1 MRLRKNMKRTA
12 AAALALSMAVST
24 AAVPA
29 SAGYTID
36 MSDASKITGD
46 VEIKQEADGSG
57 TKITISVGGVNK
69 TDQFQNNDKDDKI
82 TITGDNTV
90 TKSATTT
97 TAAADAAKDD
107 TKAPETTV
115 TENKD
120 GTVINYTGEL
130 DAQPDQEVSR
140 PDSQNDQNDPEADQK
155 NQGDQADQN
164 DPEAD
169 QKNQG
174 DQADQNDPEADQKNQ
189 NDQKADQNDPEADQ
203 KNQNDQKVDQND
215 PEADQ
220 SGQNNQNEDSEDA
233 DAGIMTYEAPAPT
246 TLTSAVATAFR
257 NVIKIINNV
266 AGAENAL
273 NITLDNAKIESDSD
287 AAMKISGKGDVNIEL
302 NGSNV
307 LTSGKHH
314 AGLEKND
321 KDSKGRLTIR
331 DDLKNDGTAKTDEEK
346 KAEEDAVAAEK
357 TGDAVKDVGSLT
369 ATGGSRGGAGIGGG
383 AEDYYDSKDTS
394 SIVIDGGKITATGG
408 EDAAG
413 IGGGGH
419 CRASGGKVNK
429 DDPDDRSQT
438 ITING
443 GNIEATGIGG
453 GAFYNNWGGDG
464 AVTINGGHIKSKA
477 QYGAG
482 IGGGWG
488 GCFGGKGDVLITGG
502 VIEAEGLGGAGIGGG
517 GSDYRSNVGFHHGY
531 QGGVAKVK
539 IRGENTVIKKAEGTL
554 GAGIGGGGAS
564 NDENYDYHYNGGS
577 AEIEIT
583 DGATVQEAV
592 GGNGGAGI
600 GSGAG
605 DGYQYHEVD
614 PYKTYAHVTIK
625 NATVEVA
632 KSKSPSKGKVYGAGI
647 GGGGTRG
654 KYWNGE
660 NVIRIINSVIG
671 RFQLDENGNYLLEEG
686 TGALGTN
693 KSEGIGR
700 GSNESGEL
708 STNYGKNDV
717 IIDNSWVPDGNKM
730 KQEFHHD
737 WHDTET
743 LPTCTEDGEKGSV
756 CSLCG
761 MKKTEKIPALGH
773 AWGAWTVTTPATCT
787 TAGEKKHTCT
797 VCSHVE
803 TQEIPATGHQQT
815 HIEGKKEPTCTE
827 PGYTGDEVCDA
838 CGTVVKKGTVIPA
851 TGHHWVDKGDG
862 THTCPDCGATE
873 ALPVNTNSALEL
885 RVVDAEGMDQPFT
898 VSQNG
903 TLRTYT
909 GAYDTATL
917 TGDLDTLRYLQD
929 HGAQTIQ
936 FVTNGQTS
944 SFVINDLLAQGSGS
958 EVFYLTHRGA
968 EEPTLLLVEADHS
981 ELVKD

>member
-1 MRLRKNMKRTA
+1 MKRTA

-29 SAGYTID
+29 SAGYSID
-36 MSDASKITGD
+36 MSDATKITGD

-57 TKITISVGGVNK
+57 TKITISVNGQDK
-69 TDQFQNNDKDDKI
+69 TTDFSDGKEDDKI
-82 TITGDNTV
+82 TITGDNT
-90 TKSATTT
+90 KSAATT

-120 GTVINYTGEL
+120 GTVIDYTGKL

-155 NQGDQADQN
+155 NQGDQS
-164 DPEAD
+164 
-169 QKNQG
+169 
-174 DQADQNDPEADQKNQ
+174 DPEADQKNQ
-189 NDQKADQNDPEADQ
+189 ND
-203 KNQNDQKVDQND
+203 

-220 SGQNNQNEDSEDA
+220 SNQNNQNKDSEDA

-246 TLTSAVATAFR
+246 TLTSAVAA
-257 NVIKIINNV
+257 VISKVVKIINNV

-287 AAMKISGKGDVNIEL
+287 AAMKISGEGDVNIEL
-302 NGSNV
+302 NRSNV
-307 LTSGKHH
+307 LTSGGHH

-321 KDSKGRLTIR
+321 KDSSGRLTIR

-346 KAEEDAVAAEK
+346 KAEEDAVAAGET
-357 TGDAVKDVGSLT
+357 TGDAVEDVGSLT
-369 ATGGSRGGAGIGGG
+369 ATATGGSSGGAGIGGG
-383 AEDYYDSKDTS
+383 AEGYYDTKDTS
-394 SIVIDGGKITATGG
+394 SIVINGGKITATGG
-408 EDAAG
+408 EGAAG
-413 IGGGGH
+413 IGGGYWGD
-419 CRASGGKVNK
+419 GGKVNQK
-429 DDPDDRSQT
+429 DPDDRSQT

-443 GNIEATGIGG
+443 GNIKATGIGG
-453 GAFYNNWGGDG
+453 GAFYNNWGCTG
-464 AVTINGGHIKSKA
+464 AVTITGGHIQSKA

-488 GCFGGKGDVLITGG
+488 GQLGGKGDVLITGG
-502 VIEAEGLGGAGIGGG
+502 EIEAEGLRGAGIGGG
-517 GSDYRSNVGFHHGY
+517 GSVSNDSGN

-539 IRGENTVIKKAEGTL
+539 IRGENTIIKKAEGTF

-564 NDENYDYHYNGGS
+564 NPEQHKYHYNGGS

-583 DGATVQEAV
+583 DGATVEEAV

-605 DGYQYHEVD
+605 DGFDHLYV
-614 PYKTYAHVTIK
+614 YKTNAHVTIK

-632 KSKSPSKGKVYGAGI
+632 KSDSPSKSNTYGAGAGI

-654 KYWNGE
+654 TYWNGE

-671 RFQLDENGNYLLEEG
+671 RFQLGENGNRKKDANGNYLLEKG

-693 KSEGIGR
+693 GSEGIGR
-700 GSNESGEL
+700 GANESGEL
-708 STNYGKNDV
+708 SKNYGNNDV
-717 IIDNSWVPDGNKM
+717 IIDNSWVPDGDKM
-730 KQEFHHD
+730 KQEFNHD

-743 LPTCTEDGEKGSV
+743 LPTCTEDGEKGRV
-756 CSLCG
+756 CSRCG
-761 MKKTEKIPALGH
+761 MKETEKIPALGH
-773 AWGAWTVTTPATCT
+773 DWGTWTVTTPATCT
-787 TAGEKKHTCT
+787 KEGVETRICNRDP
-797 VCSHVE
+797 SHVE
-803 TQEIPATGHQQT
+803 TRTIPTTGHN
-815 HIEGKKEPTCTE
+815 
-827 PGYTGDEVCDA
+827 
-838 CGTVVKKGTVIPA
+838 
-851 TGHHWVDKGDG
+851 WVDNGNG
-862 THTCPDCGATE
+862 THTCTNCGATE
-873 ALPVNTNSALEL
+873 AFGALEL
-885 RVVDAEGMDQPFT
+885 RVVDAEGMNKPFT

-917 TGDLDTLRYLQD
+917 TGDLNTLRYLQD

-944 SFVINDLLAQGSGS
+944 SFDINDLLAQGSGS

>member
-1 MRLRKNMKRTA
+1 
-12 AAALALSMAVST
+12 
-24 AAVPA
+24 
-29 SAGYTID
+29 
-36 MSDASKITGD
+36 MSDAEITGD

-57 TKITISVGGVNK
+57 TKITISVDGHDK
-69 TDQFQNNDKDDKI
+69 TTDFSDGKEDDKI
-82 TITGDNTV
+82 TITGDNT
-90 TKSATTT
+90 KSAATT

-120 GTVINYTGEL
+120 GTVISYTGEL

-155 NQGDQADQN
+155 NQGDQADQS

-174 DQADQNDPEADQKNQ
+174 DQS
-189 NDQKADQNDPEADQ
+189 
-203 KNQNDQKVDQND
+203 D

-220 SGQNNQNEDSEDA
+220 SGQKNQNKDSEDA

-246 TLTSAVATAFR
+246 TLTSAVATAVR
-257 NVIKIINNV
+257 NVIKIINKV
-266 AGAENAL
+266 AGEKNAL
-273 NITLDNAKIESDSD
+273 NITLDNATIKSDSK
-287 AAMKISGKGDVNIEL
+287 AAMKISGEGDVNIEL
-302 NGSNV
+302 NHSNV
-307 LTSGKHH
+307 LTSGEGH

-321 KDSKGRLTIR
+321 EDSSGRLTIR
-331 DDLKNDGTAKTDEEK
+331 DDLRNDGTAKTGEEK

-369 ATGGSRGGAGIGGG
+369 ATGGGYARDSGAGIGGG
-383 AEDYYDSKDTS
+383 STSTS

-408 EDAAG
+408 KGAAG
-413 IGGGGH
+413 IGGGYWGD
-419 CRASGGKVNK
+419 GGKVNQK
-429 DDPDDRSQT
+429 DPDDRSQT

-443 GNIEATGIGG
+443 GNIVATGIGG
-453 GAFYNNWGGDG
+453 GSAIYGRIG
-464 AVTINGGHIKSKA
+464 AVTITGGHIKSEGK
-477 QYGAG
+477 YGAG

-488 GCFGGKGDVLITGG
+488 DIYGGRGDVLITGG

-517 GSDYRSNVGFHHGY
+517 GSESYGDPNESRM
-531 QGGVAKVK
+531 GGDAKVE
-539 IRGENTVIKKAEGTL
+539 IRGKNTIINKAEGKL
-554 GAGIGGGGAS
+554 GAGIGGGS
-564 NDENYDYHYNGGS
+564 PYNPVDPVLYKGGS

-583 DGATVQEAV
+583 DGATVKEAV
-592 GGNGGAGI
+592 GGNGAAGI

-605 DGYQYHEVD
+605 DGYHSYA
-614 PYKTYAHVTIK
+614 PNKTYAHVTIK
-625 NATVEVA
+625 NATVESA
-632 KSKSPSKGKVYGAGI
+632 KSGSPSRYKTYGAGI

-654 KYWNGE
+654 DDWNGE

-671 RFQLDENGNYLLEEG
+671 RFQLDENGNRKKDANGNYLLVSG

-693 KSEGIGR
+693 GSEGIGR
-700 GSNESGEL
+700 GSNEYEKPSDER
-708 STNYGKNDV
+708 YGKNDV
-717 IIDNSWVPDGNKM
+717 IIDNSWVPDGNTM
-730 KQEFHHD
+730 KQEFNHD
-737 WHDTET
+737 WHYTET
-743 LPTCTEDGEKGSV
+743 SPTCTKDGEKVGE
-756 CSLCG
+756 CSRCG
-761 MKKTEKIPALGH
+761 MKETEKISALGH
-773 AWGAWTVTTPATCT
+773 EWGDWTVTTPATCT
-787 TAGEKKHTCT
+787 NEGVETRICNRDP
-797 VCSHVE
+797 SHVE
-803 TQEIPATGHQQT
+803 TRTIPTTGHN
-815 HIEGKKEPTCTE
+815 
-827 PGYTGDEVCDA
+827 
-838 CGTVVKKGTVIPA
+838 
-851 TGHHWVDKGDG
+851 WVDNGNG
-862 THTCPDCGATE
+862 THTCTNCGATE
-873 ALPVNTNSALEL
+873 AFGALEL
-885 RVVDAEGMDQPFT
+885 RVVDAEGMNKPFT

-917 TGDLDTLRYLQD
+917 TGDLDTLRYLQE

-944 SFVINDLLAQGSGS
+944 SFAINDLLAQGSGS

>member
-36 MSDASKITGD
+36 MSDAKITGD

-57 TKITISVGGVNK
+57 TKITISVGGEDK
-69 TDQFQNNDKDDKI
+69 TKDFSDGKEDDKI

-90 TKSATTT
+90 TKSAATT

-120 GTVINYTGEL
+120 GTVISYTGEL

-155 NQGDQADQN
+155 NQGDQ
-164 DPEAD
+164 
-169 QKNQG
+169 G
-174 DQADQNDPEADQKNQ
+174 DPEADQKNQ
-189 NDQKADQNDPEADQ
+189 NDQK
-203 KNQNDQKVDQND
+203 NQSD

-220 SGQNNQNEDSEDA
+220 SGQKNQNKDSEDA

-246 TLTSAVATAFR
+246 TLTSAVAAAVR

-266 AGAENAL
+266 AGEKNAL
-273 NITLDNAKIESDSD
+273 NITLDNATIKSDSD
-287 AAMKISGKGDVNIEL
+287 DWDDAVMKIAGEGDVNIEL

-307 LTSGKHH
+307 LTSGLWS
-314 AGLEKND
+314 AGLGKND
-321 KDSKGRLTIR
+321 KDSTGRLTIR
-331 DDLKNDGTAKTDEEK
+331 DDLRNDGTAKTDEEK
-346 KAEEDAVAAEK
+346 KAEEDAVAAGKKGSE
-357 TGDAVKDVGSLT
+357 VENVGSLT
-369 ATGGSRGGAGIGGG
+369 ATGGKYGAGIGASFTGG
-383 AEDYYDSKDTS
+383 NQSTS
-394 SIVIDGGKITATGG
+394 NIVIEGGTIKATGG
-408 EDAAG
+408 EEAAG
-413 IGGGGH
+413 IGGSGYGAGG
-419 CRASGGKVNK
+419 RVNK

-443 GNIEATGIGG
+443 GNIVANGIGG
-453 GAFYNNWGGDG
+453 GGRGSNGRGGFG
-464 AVTINGGHIKSKA
+464 AVTINGGHIQSVNDK
-477 QYGAG
+477 GAG

-488 GCFGGKGDVLITGG
+488 IQYAGGADVLITGG
-502 VIEAEGLGGAGIGGG
+502 EIEAEGLGGAGIGGG
-517 GSDYRSNVGFHHGY
+517 GSHSD
-531 QGGVAKVK
+531 GGINEGVEGGDAKVK
-539 IRGENTVIKKAEGTL
+539 IRGKNTIIKKAVGSI
-554 GAGIGGGGAS
+554 GAGIGGGSAS
-564 NDENYDYHYNGGS
+564 NSRHPYLYDGGS

-583 DGATVQEAV
+583 DGATVKEAV
-592 GGNGGAGI
+592 GGSGGAGI

-605 DGYQYHEVD
+605 DGYQYYGYETH
-614 PYKTYAHVTIK
+614 AHVTIK

-632 KSKSPSKGKVYGAGI
+632 KSDSPSKSNTYGAGI

-654 KYWNGE
+654 YYWFGE
-660 NVIRIINSVIG
+660 NVITIINSVIG
-671 RFQLDENGNYLLEEG
+671 RFQLDANGNRQKDENGNYLLEDG

-693 KSEGIGR
+693 GSEGIGR
-700 GSNESGEL
+700 GANERGEMSEIL
-708 STNYGKNDV
+708 DGKNDV
-717 IIDNSWVPDGNKM
+717 IIDNSWVPDGDKM
-730 KQEFHHD
+730 KQEFNHD

-743 LPTCTEDGEKGSV
+743 LPTCTEDGEKV
-756 CSLCG
+756 EECSRCG

-773 AWGAWTVTTPATCT
+773 DWGDWTVTTPATCT
-787 TAGEKKHTCT
+787 NEGVETRICNRNS
-797 VCSHVE
+797 SHVE
-803 TQEIPATGHQQT
+803 TRTIPTTGHN
-815 HIEGKKEPTCTE
+815 
-827 PGYTGDEVCDA
+827 
-838 CGTVVKKGTVIPA
+838 
-851 TGHHWVDKGDG
+851 WVDNGNG
-862 THTCPDCGATE
+862 THTCTNCGATE
-873 ALPVNTNSALEL
+873 AVGALEL
-885 RVVDAEGMDQPFT
+885 RVVDAEGMNKSFT

-917 TGDLDTLRYLQD
+917 TGDLNTLRYLQD

-944 SFVINDLLAQGSGS
+944 SFDINDLLAQGSGN
-958 EVFYLTHRGA
+958 EVFYLTHRGT

>member
-1 MRLRKNMKRTA
+1 MKRTA
-12 AAALALSMAVST
+12 AAALALSMAVSA

-29 SAGYTID
+29 SAGYSID
-36 MSDASKITGD
+36 MSDAAKITGD
-46 VEIKQEADGSG
+46 VEIKQEADSTGKA
-57 TKITISVGGVNK
+57 TITISVGGVNK
-69 TDQFQNNDKDDKI
+69 TTDFSDGKEDDKI

-90 TKSATTT
+90 TKSAATT

-120 GTVINYTGEL
+120 GTVISYTGEL

-174 DQADQNDPEADQKNQ
+174 DQGDQSNQKNQ
-189 NDQKADQNDPEADQ
+189 NK
-203 KNQNDQKVDQND
+203 
-215 PEADQ
+215 
-220 SGQNNQNEDSEDA
+220 DSEDA

-246 TLTSAVATAFR
+246 TLTSAVATAVR
-257 NVIKIINNV
+257 NVIKIINKV

-273 NITLDNAKIESDSD
+273 NITLNNAKIESDSK
-287 AAMKISGKGDVNIEL
+287 AAMKISGEGDVNIEL

-307 LTSGKHH
+307 LTSGKAH

-321 KDSKGRLTIR
+321 DVSKGRLTIR

-346 KAEEDAVAAEK
+346 KAEEDAVAAQK
-357 TGDAVKDVGSLT
+357 NGDAVKDVGSLT
-369 ATGGSRGGAGIGGG
+369 ATGGSDGGAGIGGG
-383 AEDYYDSKDTS
+383 GESYMMGDKSTS
-394 SIVIDGGKITATGG
+394 SIVINGGKITATGG
-408 EDAAG
+408 KGATG
-413 IGGGGH
+413 IGAGTF
-419 CRASGGKVNK
+419 ASGGKVNQK
-429 DDPDDRSQT
+429 DPDDRSQT

-453 GAFYNNWGGDG
+453 GQAHYGGIG
-464 AVTINGGHIKSKA
+464 AVTITGGHIKSEGK
-477 QYGAG
+477 YGAG

-488 GCFGGKGDVLITGG
+488 NIYGGRGDVLITGG
-502 VIEAEGLGGAGIGGG
+502 VIEAKGLGGAGIGGG
-517 GSDYRSNVGFHHGY
+517 GSESYGSVNESFE
-531 QGGVAKVK
+531 GGDAKVE
-539 IRGENTVIKKAEGTL
+539 IRGKNTIITKAEGKL
-554 GAGIGGGGAS
+554 GAGIGGGS
-564 NDENYDYHYNGGS
+564 PYNPVDPVLYKGGS

-583 DGATVQEAV
+583 DGATVKEAV
-592 GGNGGAGI
+592 GGNGAAGI

-605 DGYQYHEVD
+605 DGYHSYAPD
-614 PYKTYAHVTIK
+614 KTYAHVTIK
-625 NATVEVA
+625 NATVESA
-632 KSKSPSKGKVYGAGI
+632 KSGSPSKYNTYGAGI

-654 KYWNGE
+654 TYWNGE

-671 RFQLDENGNYLLEEG
+671 RFQLDQNGNLKKDENGNYLLEDG
-686 TGALGTN
+686 TGALGTHG
-693 KSEGIGR
+693 SEGIGR
-700 GSNESGEL
+700 GSNEYGNPSDER
-708 STNYGKNDV
+708 YGKNDV
-717 IIDNSWVPDGNKM
+717 IIDNSWVPDGDKM

-737 WHDTET
+737 WHYTET
-743 LPTCTEDGEKGSV
+743 LPTCTKDGEKVGE
-756 CSLCG
+756 CSRCG
-761 MKKTEKIPALGH
+761 MKETEKISALGH
-773 AWGAWTVTTPATCT
+773 EWGDWTVTTPATCT
-787 TAGEKKHTCT
+787 NEGVETRICNRDP
-797 VCSHVE
+797 SHVE
-803 TQEIPATGHQQT
+803 TRTIPTTGHN
-815 HIEGKKEPTCTE
+815 
-827 PGYTGDEVCDA
+827 
-838 CGTVVKKGTVIPA
+838 
-851 TGHHWVDKGDG
+851 WVDNGNG
-862 THTCPDCGATE
+862 THTCTNCGATE
-873 ALPVNTNSALEL
+873 AFGALEL
-885 RVVDAEGMDQPFT
+885 RVVDAEGMNEPFT

-917 TGDLDTLRYLQD
+917 TGDLNTLRYLQD

-944 SFVINDLLAQGSGS
+944 SFAINDLLAQGSGS
-958 EVFYLTHRGA
+958 EVFYLTHRGT

>member
-12 AAALALSMAVST
+12 AAALALSMAVSA

-29 SAGYTID
+29 SAGYNID
-36 MSDASKITGD
+36 MSDAAKITGD

-57 TKITISVGGVNK
+57 TKITISVGGVDK

-120 GTVINYTGEL
+120 GTVISYTGEL

-155 NQGDQADQN
+155 NQGDQGDQN

-189 NDQKADQNDPEADQ
+189 GDQGDQSG
-203 KNQNDQKVDQND
+203 

-220 SGQNNQNEDSEDA
+220 SGQKNQNKDSEDA

-246 TLTSAVATAFR
+246 TLTNPVEAAIR
-257 NVIKIINNV
+257 NVIKIINKV

-273 NITLDNAKIESDSD
+273 NITLDNATIKSDSD
-287 AAMKISGKGDVNIEL
+287 DWDDAVMKIAGEGDVNIEL

-307 LTSGKHH
+307 LTSGLWS
-314 AGLEKND
+314 AGLGKND
-321 KDSKGRLTIR
+321 KDSTGRLTIR

-346 KAEEDAVAAEK
+346 KAEEDAVAAGKKGSE
-357 TGDAVKDVGSLT
+357 VENVGSLT
-369 ATGGSRGGAGIGGG
+369 ATGGKYGAGIGASFTGGNQSTSNIVIEGGTIKATGGMEGAGIGGSGYG
-383 AEDYYDSKDTS
+383 A
-394 SIVIDGGKITATGG
+394 GGKL
-408 EDAAG
+408 
-413 IGGGGH
+413 
-419 CRASGGKVNK
+419 NK

-443 GNIEATGIGG
+443 GNIVANGIGG
-453 GAFYNNWGGDG
+453 GGRGSNGRGGFG
-464 AVTINGGHIKSKA
+464 AVTINGGHIQSVNDK
-477 QYGAG
+477 GAG

-488 GCFGGKGDVLITGG
+488 IQYAGGADVLITGG
-502 VIEAEGLGGAGIGGG
+502 EIEAEGLGGAGIGGG
-517 GSDYRSNVGFHHGY
+517 GSHSDGGINAGFE
-531 QGGVAKVK
+531 GGDAKVK
-539 IRGENTVIKKAEGTL
+539 IRGKNTIIKKAVGSI
-554 GAGIGGGGAS
+554 GAGIGGGSAS
-564 NDENYDYHYNGGS
+564 NSRHPYLYKGGS

-592 GGNGGAGI
+592 GGSGGAGI

-605 DGYQYHEVD
+605 DGYQSDDY
-614 PYKTYAHVTIK
+614 YKTHAHVTIK

-632 KSKSPSKGKVYGAGI
+632 KSASPSKSDTYGAGI
-647 GGGGTRG
+647 GGGGTKG
-654 KYWNGE
+654 TYWNGE

-671 RFQLDENGNYLLEEG
+671 RFQLDANGNHKKDANGNYLLDSEA
-686 TGALGTN
+686 GALGTHG
-693 KSEGIGR
+693 SEGIGR
-700 GSNESGEL
+700 GSNESENP
-708 STNYGKNDV
+708 SDERYGKNDV
-717 IIDNSWVPDGNKM
+717 IIDNSWVPDGDKM
-730 KQEFHHD
+730 KQEFNHD
-737 WHDTET
+737 WHYTVT
-743 LPTCTEDGEKGSV
+743 PATCTKDGEKFGE
-756 CSLCG
+756 CSRCG
-761 MKKTEKIPALGH
+761 MKETEKISALGH
-773 AWGAWTVTTPATCT
+773 EWGDWTVTTPATCT
-787 TAGEKKHTCT
+787 NEGVETRICNRDP
-797 VCSHVE
+797 SHVE
-803 TQEIPATGHQQT
+803 TRTIPTTGHN
-815 HIEGKKEPTCTE
+815 
-827 PGYTGDEVCDA
+827 
-838 CGTVVKKGTVIPA
+838 
-851 TGHHWVDKGDG
+851 WVDNGNG
-862 THTCPDCGATE
+862 THTCTNCGATE
-873 ALPVNTNSALEL
+873 AFGALEL
-885 RVVDAEGMDQPFT
+885 RVVDAEGMNEPFT

-917 TGDLDTLRYLQD
+917 TGNLNTLRYLQD

-944 SFVINDLLAQGSGS
+944 SFDINDLLAQGSGN
-958 EVFYLTHRGA
+958 EVFYLTHRGT

>member
-1 MRLRKNMKRTA
+1 MKRTA

-29 SAGYTID
+29 SAGYNID
-36 MSDASKITGD
+36 MSDATKITGD
-46 VEIKQEADGSG
+46 VEIRQDADGSG
-57 TKITISVGGVNK
+57 TKITISVDGQDK
-69 TDQFQNNDKDDKI
+69 TKDFSDGKEDDKI
-82 TITGDNTV
+82 TITGDNTA
-90 TKSATTT
+90 TKSAATT

-120 GTVINYTGEL
+120 GTVIDYTGKL

-155 NQGDQADQN
+155 NQSDQADQN

-174 DQADQNDPEADQKNQ
+174 DQGDQS
-189 NDQKADQNDPEADQ
+189 
-203 KNQNDQKVDQND
+203 D

-220 SGQNNQNEDSEDA
+220 SGQKNQNKDSEDA

-246 TLTSAVATAFR
+246 TLTSAVAT
-257 NVIKIINNV
+257 VISKVVKIINNV

-273 NITLDNAKIESDSD
+273 NITLDNATIKSDSD
-287 AAMKISGKGDVNIEL
+287 AAMKISGEGDVNIEL
-302 NGSNV
+302 NHSNV
-307 LTSGKHH
+307 LTSGDCH

-331 DDLKNDGTAKTDEEK
+331 DDLRNDGTAKTDEEK
-346 KAEEDAVAAEK
+346 KAEEDAVAAGE

-369 ATGGSRGGAGIGGG
+369 ATGGSYGGDGGAGIGGG
-383 AEDYYDSKDTS
+383 GAYYSSGKNTS
-394 SIVIDGGKITATGG
+394 SIVINGGKITATGG
-408 EDAAG
+408 EGAAG
-413 IGGGGH
+413 IGGGGL
-419 CRASGGKVNK
+419 CSGYGGKVNK
-429 DDPDDRSQT
+429 NDPDDRSQT

-443 GNIEATGIGG
+443 GNIEAAGIGG
-453 GAFYNNWGGDG
+453 ASMYNNGGNG
-464 AVTINGGHIKSKA
+464 AVTITGGHIKSEGK
-477 QYGAG
+477 YGAG

-488 GCFGGKGDVLITGG
+488 GHIGGDGDVLITGG
-502 VIEAEGLGGAGIGGG
+502 EIEAEGLRGAGIGGG
-517 GSDYRSNVGFHHGY
+517 GSDYDRNNDPNKGAL
-531 QGGVAKVK
+531 GGDAKVK
-539 IRGENTVIKKAEGTL
+539 IRGKNTIIKKAVGHL
-554 GAGIGGGGAS
+554 GAGIGGGS
-564 NDENYDYHYNGGS
+564 VYNPSISGLHTGGS

-592 GGNGGAGI
+592 GGTGGAGI

-605 DGYQYHEVD
+605 DGFDHLYV
-614 PYKTYAHVTIK
+614 YKTNAHVTIK

-632 KSKSPSKGKVYGAGI
+632 KSDSPSKSNTYGAGI

-654 KYWNGE
+654 YYWFGE
-660 NVIRIINSVIG
+660 NVITIINSVIG
-671 RFQLDENGNYLLEEG
+671 RIKLDQNGNREKDANGNYLLDSG

-693 KSEGIGR
+693 GSEGIGR
-700 GSNESGEL
+700 GANERKEL
-708 STNYGKNDV
+708 SEILNGKNDV
-717 IIDNSWVPDGNKM
+717 IIDNSWVPNGDTM
-730 KQEFHHD
+730 KQEFNHD

-743 LPTCTEDGEKGSV
+743 LPTCTEDGEKGRV
-756 CSLCG
+756 CSRCG
-761 MKKTEKIPALGH
+761 MKETEKIPALGH
-773 AWGAWTVTTPATCT
+773 DWGDWTVTTPATCT
-787 TAGEKKHTCT
+787 KEGVETRICNRDS
-797 VCSHVE
+797 SHVE
-803 TQEIPATGHQQT
+803 TRTIPATGHN
-815 HIEGKKEPTCTE
+815 
-827 PGYTGDEVCDA
+827 
-838 CGTVVKKGTVIPA
+838 
-851 TGHHWVDKGDG
+851 WVDNGNG
-862 THTCPDCGATE
+862 THTCTNCGATE
-873 ALPVNTNSALEL
+873 AFGALEL
-885 RVVDAEGMDQPFT
+885 RVVDAEGMNKPFT

-917 TGDLDTLRYLQD
+917 TGDLNTLRYLQD

-944 SFVINDLLAQGSGS
+944 SFDINDLLAQGSGN
-958 EVFYLTHRGA
+958 EVFYLTHRGT

>member
-12 AAALALSMAVST
+12 AAALALSMAVSA

-29 SAGYTID
+29 SAGYSID

-46 VEIKQEADGSG
+46 VEIKQEADSTGKA
-57 TKITISVGGVNK
+57 TITISVGGENK
-69 TDQFQNNDKDDKI
+69 TKDFSDGKEDDKI

-120 GTVINYTGEL
+120 GTVISYTGEL

-169 QKNQG
+169 QKNQ
-174 DQADQNDPEADQKNQ
+174 NDQKNQ
-189 NDQKADQNDPEADQ
+189 S
-203 KNQNDQKVDQND
+203 D

-220 SGQNNQNEDSEDA
+220 SGQKNQNKDSEDA

-246 TLTSAVATAFR
+246 TLTNPVETAIR
-257 NVIKIINNV
+257 NVIKIINMV

-273 NITLDNAKIESDSD
+273 NITLDNATIKSDSK
-287 AAMKISGKGDVNIEL
+287 AAMKISGEGDVNIEL

-307 LTSGKHH
+307 LTSGKCH

-321 KDSKGRLTIR
+321 DDSSGRLTIR

-346 KAEEDAVAAEK
+346 KAEEDAVAAGES
-357 TGDAVKDVGSLT
+357 GDAVQDVGSLT

-383 AEDYYDSKDTS
+383 SETYYAGDKSTS
-394 SIVIDGGKITATGG
+394 SIVINGGKITATGG

-413 IGGGGH
+413 IGGGG
-419 CRASGGKVNK
+419 CGGQGGSVNRK
-429 DDPDDRSQT
+429 DPDDRSQT

-443 GNIEATGIGG
+443 GNIDATGIGG
-453 GAFYNNWGGDG
+453 GAFYNNWGGSG
-464 AVTINGGHIKSKA
+464 AVTINGGHIRSIRSRA
-477 QYGAG
+477 NRGAG

-488 GCFGGKGDVLITGG
+488 GQFGADGDVLITGG
-502 VIEAEGLGGAGIGGG
+502 VIEAEGFGGAGIGGG
-517 GSDYRSNVGFHHGY
+517 GSDGTFNAGYR
-531 QGGVAKVK
+531 GGDAKVK
-539 IRGENTVIKKAEGTL
+539 IRGKNTVIKKAEGNL

-564 NDENYDYHYNGGS
+564 GPDRDPYRGGS

-592 GGNGGAGI
+592 GGEGGAGI

-605 DGYQYHEVD
+605 RGYQAD
-614 PYKTYAHVTIK
+614 KKYAHVTIK
-625 NATVEVA
+625 NATVESA
-632 KSKSPSKGKVYGAGI
+632 KSGLLSKGKAYGAGI
-647 GGGGTRG
+647 GGGGTKG
-654 KYWNGE
+654 THWNGE

-671 RFQLDENGNYLLEEG
+671 RFQLDANGKRKKDENGNYLLDTG
-686 TGALGTN
+686 AGALGTHG
-693 KSEGIGR
+693 SEDIGR
-700 GSNESGEL
+700 GANESEKLSGDLYGE
-708 STNYGKNDV
+708 YGNNDV
-717 IIDNSWVPDGNKM
+717 IIDNSWVSEGNTMNQK
-730 KQEFHHD
+730 FNHD
-737 WHDTET
+737 WHYTVT
-743 LPTCTEDGEKGSV
+743 PPTCTKDGEKFGE
-756 CSLCG
+756 CSRCG
-761 MKKTEKIPALGH
+761 MTTTEKISALGH
-773 AWGAWTVTTPATCT
+773 DWGDWTVTTPATCT
-787 TAGEKKHTCT
+787 NEGVETRICNRDP
-797 VCSHVE
+797 SHVE
-803 TQEIPATGHQQT
+803 TRTIPTTGHN
-815 HIEGKKEPTCTE
+815 
-827 PGYTGDEVCDA
+827 
-838 CGTVVKKGTVIPA
+838 
-851 TGHHWVDKGDG
+851 WVDNGNG
-862 THTCPDCGATE
+862 THTCTNCGATE
-873 ALPVNTNSALEL
+873 AFGALEL
-885 RVVDAEGMDQPFT
+885 RVVDAEGMNEPFT

-917 TGDLDTLRYLQD
+917 TGDLNTLRYLQD

-944 SFVINDLLAQGSGS
+944 SFDINDLLAQGSGN
-958 EVFYLTHRGA
+958 EVFYLTHRGT

>member
-1 MRLRKNMKRTA
+1 MKRTA

-36 MSDASKITGD
+36 MSDATKITGD

-57 TKITISVGGVNK
+57 TKITISVDGHDK
-69 TDQFQNNDKDDKI
+69 TTDFSDGKEDDKI

-90 TKSATTT
+90 TKSAATT

-120 GTVINYTGEL
+120 GTVISYTGEL

-174 DQADQNDPEADQKNQ
+174 DQGDQGDQSDPEADQKNQ
-189 NDQKADQNDPEADQ
+189 NDQK
-203 KNQNDQKVDQND
+203 NQSD

-220 SGQNNQNEDSEDA
+220 SNQKNQNKDSEDA

-246 TLTSAVATAFR
+246 TLTSAVAAVFSK
-257 NVIKIINNV
+257 VVKIINNV

-273 NITLDNAKIESDSD
+273 NITLNNATIKSDSK
-287 AAMKISGKGDVNIEL
+287 AAMKISGEGDVNIEL

-307 LTSGKHH
+307 LTSGKSH
-314 AGLEKND
+314 AGLEKSD
-321 KDSKGRLTIR
+321 DDSKGRLTIR
-331 DDLKNDGTAKTDEEK
+331 DDLRNDGTVKTDEEK
-346 KAEEDAVAAEK
+346 KAEEDAVAAKK

-369 ATGGSRGGAGIGGG
+369 ATGGSDGGAGIGGG
-383 AEDYYDSKDTS
+383 ANGYYHAKDTS

-408 EDAAG
+408 KGAAG
-413 IGGGGH
+413 IGAGYSG
-419 CRASGGKVNK
+419 RGGKVNEN
-429 DDPDDRSQT
+429 DPDDRSQT

-443 GNIEATGIGG
+443 GNIEATGIGAGQAIYG
-453 GAFYNNWGGDG
+453 GSG
-464 AVTINGGHIKSKA
+464 AVTITGGHIKSEGK
-477 QYGAG
+477 YGAG

-488 GCFGGKGDVLITGG
+488 NIYGGRGDVLITGG
-502 VIEAEGLGGAGIGGG
+502 VIEAKGLGGAGIGGG
-517 GSDYRSNVGFHHGY
+517 GSESYGSVNESFE
-531 QGGVAKVK
+531 GGDAKVE
-539 IRGENTVIKKAEGTL
+539 IRGKNTIITKAEGKL
-554 GAGIGGGGAS
+554 GAGIGGGS
-564 NDENYDYHYNGGS
+564 PYNPVDPVLYKGGS

-583 DGATVQEAV
+583 DGATVKEAV
-592 GGNGGAGI
+592 GGNGAAGI

-605 DGYQYHEVD
+605 DGYHSYAPD
-614 PYKTYAHVTIK
+614 KTYAHVTIK
-625 NATVEVA
+625 NATVESA
-632 KSKSPSKGKVYGAGI
+632 KSGSPSRYNTYGAGI

-654 KYWNGE
+654 AYWNGE

-671 RFQLDENGNYLLEEG
+671 RFKLDANGNREKDANGNYLLASG
-686 TGALGTN
+686 TGALGTHG
-693 KSEGIGR
+693 SEGIGR
-700 GSNESGEL
+700 GSNEYEKPSDER
-708 STNYGKNDV
+708 YGKNDV
-717 IIDNSWVPDGNKM
+717 IIDNSWVPDGDKM
-730 KQEFHHD
+730 KQEFNHK
-737 WHDTET
+737 WSDTET
-743 LPTCTEDGEKGSV
+743 LPTCTEAGEKGKV
-756 CSLCG
+756 CSRCG
-761 MKKTEKIPALGH
+761 MKETEKIPALGH
-773 AWGAWTVTTPATCT
+773 DWGAWTVTTPATCT
-787 TAGEKKHTCT
+787 KEGVETRICNRDS
-797 VCSHVE
+797 SHVE
-803 TQEIPATGHQQT
+803 TRTIPTTGHN
-815 HIEGKKEPTCTE
+815 
-827 PGYTGDEVCDA
+827 
-838 CGTVVKKGTVIPA
+838 
-851 TGHHWVDKGDG
+851 WVDNGNG
-862 THTCPDCGATE
+862 THTCTNCGATE
-873 ALPVNTNSALEL
+873 AFGALEL
-885 RVVDAEGMDQPFT
+885 RVVDAEGMNKSFT

-917 TGDLDTLRYLQD
+917 TGDLNTLRYLQD

-944 SFVINDLLAQGSGS
+944 SFDINDLLAQGSGN

>member
-36 MSDASKITGD
+36 MSGANITGD

-57 TKITISVGGVNK
+57 TKITISVDGHDK
-69 TDQFQNNDKDDKI
+69 TTDFSDGKEDDKI
-82 TITGDNTV
+82 TITGDNTA
-90 TKSATTT
+90 TKSAATT

-120 GTVINYTGEL
+120 GTVISYTGKL

-169 QKNQG
+169 QKNQS
-174 DQADQNDPEADQKNQ
+174 DQDDQKNQ
-189 NDQKADQNDPEADQ
+189 DDQSDQ
-203 KNQNDQKVDQND
+203 KNQND

-220 SGQNNQNEDSEDA
+220 SNQNNQNKDSEDA

-246 TLTSAVATAFR
+246 TLTSAVATAVR

-266 AGAENAL
+266 AGEKNAL
-273 NITLDNAKIESDSD
+273 NITLDNATIKSDSD
-287 AAMKISGKGDVNIEL
+287 AAMKISGEGDVNIEL
-302 NGSNV
+302 NHSNV
-307 LTSGKHH
+307 LTSGKAH

-321 KDSKGRLTIR
+321 DDSKGRLTIR
-331 DDLKNDGTAKTDEEK
+331 DDLKNDGTAKTGEEK
-346 KAEEDAVAAEK
+346 KAEEDAVAAGK
-357 TGDAVKDVGSLT
+357 SGDAVKDVGSLT
-369 ATGGSRGGAGIGGG
+369 ATGGYSVSGYGGAGIGGG
-383 AEDYYDSKDTS
+383 CEDCYSGGSTSTS
-394 SIVIDGGKITATGG
+394 SIVINGGKITATGG
-408 EDAAG
+408 EKAAG
-413 IGGGGH
+413 IGGSAGGY
-419 CRASGGKVNK
+419 GGRVNRK
-429 DDPDDRSQT
+429 DPDDRSQT

-453 GAFYNNWGGDG
+453 SSFYNGGGDG
-464 AVTINGGHIKSKA
+464 AVTITGGHIQSKA
-477 QYGAG
+477 EYGAG
-482 IGGGWG
+482 IGGGWSDDYA
-488 GCFGGKGDVLITGG
+488 GKGDVLITGG
-502 VIEAEGLGGAGIGGG
+502 VIEAEGL
-517 GSDYRSNVGFHHGY
+517 R
-531 QGGVAKVK
+531 
-539 IRGENTVIKKAEGTL
+539 
-554 GAGIGGGGAS
+554 GAGIGGGGAD
-564 NDENYDYHYNGGS
+564 NDDPLNFDGCLGGNAKVEIRGKNTIIKKAVGHLGAGIGGGSTFVAAHGSLLYDGGS

-592 GGNGGAGI
+592 GGEGGAGI

-605 DGYQYHEVD
+605 RGNQSD
-614 PYKTYAHVTIK
+614 KTYAHVTIK
-625 NATVEVA
+625 NATVESA
-632 KSKSPSKGKVYGAGI
+632 KSGLPSKGKVYGAGI
-647 GGGGTRG
+647 GGGGTKG
-654 KYWNGE
+654 TYWNGE

-671 RFQLDENGNYLLEEG
+671 RFKLDANGNREKDANGNYLLDTG
-686 TGALGTN
+686 AGALGTHG
-693 KSEGIGR
+693 SEGIGR
-700 GSNESGEL
+700 GANESEKLSGDFYGE
-708 STNYGKNDV
+708 YGNNDV
-717 IIDNSWVPDGNKM
+717 IIDNSWVSEGNTMEQK
-730 KQEFHHD
+730 FNHD

-743 LPTCTEDGEKGSV
+743 LPTCTKDGEKVGV
-756 CSLCG
+756 CSRCG
-761 MKKTEKIPALGH
+761 MKKTEKISALGH
-773 AWGAWTVTTPATCT
+773 EWGDWTVTTPATCT
-787 TAGEKKHTCT
+787 NEGVETRICKRDP
-797 VCSHVE
+797 SHVE
-803 TQEIPATGHQQT
+803 TRTIPTTGHN
-815 HIEGKKEPTCTE
+815 
-827 PGYTGDEVCDA
+827 
-838 CGTVVKKGTVIPA
+838 
-851 TGHHWVDKGDG
+851 WVDNGNG
-862 THTCPDCGATE
+862 THTCTNCGATE
-873 ALPVNTNSALEL
+873 AFGALEL
-885 RVVDAEGMDQPFT
+885 RVVDAEGMNKSFT

-917 TGDLDTLRYLQD
+917 TGDLNTLRYLQD

-944 SFVINDLLAQGSGS
+944 SFDINDLLAQGSGN
-958 EVFYLTHRGA
+958 EVFYLTHRGT

>member
-12 AAALALSMAVST
+12 AAALALSMAVSA

-29 SAGYTID
+29 SAGYSID
-36 MSDASKITGD
+36 MSDAAKITGD
-46 VEIKQEADGSG
+46 VEIKQEADSTGKA
-57 TKITISVGGVNK
+57 TITISVGGENK
-69 TDQFQNNDKDDKI
+69 TEQFKNDDKDDKI
-82 TITGDNTV
+82 TITGDNTA
-90 TKSATTT
+90 TKSAATT

-120 GTVINYTGEL
+120 GTVISYTGEL

-174 DQADQNDPEADQKNQ
+174 DQADQSDPEADQKNQ
-189 NDQKADQNDPEADQ
+189 S
-203 KNQNDQKVDQND
+203 D

-220 SGQNNQNEDSEDA
+220 SNQKNQNKDSEDA

-246 TLTSAVATAFR
+246 ALTNPVEAAIR
-257 NVIKIINNV
+257 NVIKIINKV

-273 NITLDNAKIESDSD
+273 NITLNNAKIESDSK
-287 AAMKISGKGDVNIEL
+287 AAMKISGEGDVNIEL

-307 LTSGKHH
+307 LTSGKSH
-314 AGLEKND
+314 AGLEKSD
-321 KDSKGRLTIR
+321 EDSKGRLTIR
-331 DDLKNDGTAKTDEEK
+331 DDLKNDGKEKTGEEK
-346 KAEEDAVAAEK
+346 KAEEDAVAAKK

-369 ATGGSRGGAGIGGG
+369 ATGGSDGGAGIGGG
-383 AEDYYDSKDTS
+383 ANGYYHAKDTS

-408 EDAAG
+408 KSAAG
-413 IGGGGH
+413 IGGGRMGN
-419 CRASGGKVNK
+419 GGKVNEN
-429 DDPDDRSQT
+429 DPDDRSQT

-443 GNIEATGIGG
+443 GNIVATGIGG
-453 GAFYNNWGGDG
+453 GSAIYGPTG
-464 AVTINGGHIKSKA
+464 AVTITGGHIQSTA

-488 GCFGGKGDVLITGG
+488 DIYGGKGDVLITGG
-502 VIEAEGLGGAGIGGG
+502 VIEAVGLGGAGIGGG
-517 GSDYRSNVGFHHGY
+517 GSDNDDPTNPNSGLK
-531 QGGVAKVK
+531 GGDAKVE
-539 IRGENTVIKKAEGTL
+539 IRGKNTIIKKAEGHL
-554 GAGIGGGGAS
+554 GAGIGGGSAFTVALQPALRK
-564 NDENYDYHYNGGS
+564 GGS

-583 DGATVQEAV
+583 DGATVEEAV
-592 GGNGGAGI
+592 GGEGGAGI

-605 DGYQYHEVD
+605 GGYHSYKPH
-614 PYKTYAHVTIK
+614 KTYAHVTIK
-625 NATVEVA
+625 NATVESA
-632 KSKSPSKGKVYGAGI
+632 KSGLPSKGKVYGAGI

-654 KYWNGE
+654 DYWNGE

-671 RFQLDENGNYLLEEG
+671 RFKLDQKGNREKDAKGNYLLDTG
-686 TGALGTN
+686 AGALGTHG
-693 KSEGIGR
+693 SEGIGR
-700 GSNESGEL
+700 GANEHGEL
-708 STNYGKNDV
+708 SGDLYGEYGNNDV
-717 IIDNSWVPDGNKM
+717 IIDNSWVSEGNTMNQK
-730 KQEFHHD
+730 FNHD
-737 WHDTET
+737 WSDTVT
-743 LPTCTEDGEKGSV
+743 PPTCTKDGEKV
-756 CSLCG
+756 WECSRCG

-773 AWGAWTVTTPATCT
+773 DWGDWTVTTPATCT
-787 TAGEKKHTCT
+787 NEGVETRICKRDP
-797 VCSHVE
+797 SHVE
-803 TQEIPATGHQQT
+803 TRTIPTTGHN
-815 HIEGKKEPTCTE
+815 
-827 PGYTGDEVCDA
+827 
-838 CGTVVKKGTVIPA
+838 
-851 TGHHWVDKGDG
+851 WVDNGNG
-862 THTCPDCGATE
+862 THTCTNCGATE
-873 ALPVNTNSALEL
+873 AFGALEL
-885 RVVDAEGMDQPFT
+885 RVVDAEGMNEPFT

-917 TGDLDTLRYLQD
+917 TGNLNTLRYLQD

-944 SFVINDLLAQGSGS
+944 SFDINDLLAQGSGS
-958 EVFYLTHRGA
+958 EVFYLTHRGT

>member
-1 MRLRKNMKRTA
+1 MKRTA

-29 SAGYTID
+29 SAGYSID
-36 MSDASKITGD
+36 MSDAKITGD
-46 VEIKQEADGSG
+46 VEIKQEADSTGKA
-57 TKITISVGGVNK
+57 TITISVGGEDK
-69 TDQFQNNDKDDKI
+69 TTEFSDGKEDDKI
-82 TITGDNTV
+82 TITGDNT
-90 TKSATTT
+90 KSAATT
-97 TAAADAAKDD
+97 TAAADAAEDN

-120 GTVINYTGEL
+120 GTVISYTGEL

-140 PDSQNDQNDPEADQK
+140 PDSQNDPEADQN

-169 QKNQG
+169 QKNQD
-174 DQADQNDPEADQKNQ
+174 DQGDQNDPEADKKNQ
-189 NDQKADQNDPEADQ
+189 GDQGG
-203 KNQNDQKVDQND
+203 QND

-220 SGQNNQNEDSEDA
+220 SNQKNQSDQNDQNKDSEDA

-246 TLTSAVATAFR
+246 TITNPVAAAIR
-257 NVIKIINNV
+257 NVIKIINKV

-287 AAMKISGKGDVNIEL
+287 AAMKISGEGDVNIEL

-307 LTSGKHH
+307 LTSGDCH

-331 DDLKNDGTAKTDEEK
+331 DDLRNDGTAKTDEEK
-346 KAEEDAVAAEK
+346 KAEEDAVAAGET

-369 ATGGSRGGAGIGGG
+369 ATGGTYGGDGGAGIGGG
-383 AEDYYDSKDTS
+383 GYYYETGKDTS
-394 SIVIDGGKITATGG
+394 SIVINGGKITATGG
-408 EDAAG
+408 KDAAG
-413 IGGGGH
+413 IGGGGL
-419 CRASGGKVNK
+419 CRGYGGKVNK
-429 DDPDDRSQT
+429 NDPDDRSQT

-453 GAFYNNWGGDG
+453 GCMYNNGGNG
-464 AVTINGGHIKSKA
+464 AVTINGGHIRSIRSSA
-477 QYGAG
+477 NRGAG

-488 GCFGGKGDVLITGG
+488 GQFGGDGDVLITGG
-502 VIEAEGLGGAGIGGG
+502 VIEAEGFGGAGIGGG
-517 GSDYRSNVGFHHGY
+517 GSDGTFNAGY
-531 QGGVAKVK
+531 QGGNAKVK
-539 IRGENTVIKKAEGTL
+539 IRGKNTVIKKAEGDL

-564 NDENYDYHYNGGS
+564 SPDRYPYLYKGGS

-583 DGATVQEAV
+583 DGATVKEAV

-605 DGYQYHEVD
+605 DGFQRHD
-614 PYKTYAHVTIK
+614 FNKIHAHVTIK

-632 KSKSPSKGKVYGAGI
+632 KSGSPSKYNTYGAGI
-647 GGGGTRG
+647 GGGGTRSE
-654 KYWNGE
+654 YWNGE
-660 NVIRIINSVIG
+660 NVITIINSVIG
-671 RFQLDENGNYLLEEG
+671 RFKLDQNGNREKDENGNYLLESG
-686 TGALGTN
+686 TGALGTHG
-693 KSEGIGR
+693 SEGIGR
-700 GSNESGEL
+700 GANESGEL
-708 STNYGKNDV
+708 SKNEGKNDV
-717 IIDNSWVPDGNKM
+717 IIDNSWVPDGDKM
-730 KQEFHHD
+730 KQEFDHD
-737 WHDTET
+737 WSDTET
-743 LPTCTEDGEKGSV
+743 LPTCTEAGEKGKV
-756 CSLCG
+756 CSRCG
-761 MKKTEKIPALGH
+761 MKETEKIPALGH
-773 AWGAWTVTTPATCT
+773 SWTDNGDGTHICVRGDATEAHAYGEWTAVTAATCT
-787 TAGEKKHTCT
+787 TPGVEKRTCT
-797 VCSHVE
+797 ECGHEE
-803 TQEIPATGHQQT
+803 TREIPATGHN
-815 HIEGKKEPTCTE
+815 
-827 PGYTGDEVCDA
+827 
-838 CGTVVKKGTVIPA
+838 
-851 TGHHWVDKGDG
+851 WVDNGNG
-862 THTCPDCGATE
+862 THTCTNCGATE
-873 ALPVNTNSALEL
+873 AVGALEL
-885 RVVDAEGMDQPFT
+885 RVVDAEGMNKPFT

-917 TGDLDTLRYLQD
+917 TGNLNTLRYLQD

-944 SFVINDLLAQGSGS
+944 SFDINDLLAQGSGN
-958 EVFYLTHRGA
+958 EVFYLTHRGT

>member
-29 SAGYTID
+29 SAGYNID
-36 MSDASKITGD
+36 MSDAEITGD

-57 TKITISVGGVNK
+57 TKITISVDGHDK
-69 TDQFQNNDKDDKI
+69 TTDFSDGKEDDKI
-82 TITGDNTV
+82 TITGDNT
-90 TKSATTT
+90 KSAATT

-120 GTVINYTGEL
+120 GTVISYTGEL

-155 NQGDQADQN
+155 NQGDQGDQS

-174 DQADQNDPEADQKNQ
+174 DQS
-189 NDQKADQNDPEADQ
+189 
-203 KNQNDQKVDQND
+203 D

-220 SGQNNQNEDSEDA
+220 SGQKNQNKDSEDA

-246 TLTSAVATAFR
+246 TLTSAVATAVR
-257 NVIKIINNV
+257 NVIKIINKV
-266 AGAENAL
+266 AGEKNAL
-273 NITLDNAKIESDSD
+273 NITLDNATIKSDSK
-287 AAMKISGKGDVNIEL
+287 AAMKISGEGDVNIEL
-302 NGSNV
+302 NHSNV
-307 LTSGKHH
+307 LTSGEGH

-321 KDSKGRLTIR
+321 EDSSGRLTIR
-331 DDLKNDGTAKTDEEK
+331 DDLRNDGTAKTGEEK

-369 ATGGSRGGAGIGGG
+369 ATGGGYARDSGAGIGGG
-383 AEDYYDSKDTS
+383 STSTS

-408 EDAAG
+408 KGAAG
-413 IGGGGH
+413 IGGGYWGD
-419 CRASGGKVNK
+419 GGKVNQK
-429 DDPDDRSQT
+429 DPDDRSQT

-443 GNIEATGIGG
+443 GNIVATGIGG
-453 GAFYNNWGGDG
+453 GSAIYGRIG
-464 AVTINGGHIKSKA
+464 AVTITGGHIKSEGK
-477 QYGAG
+477 YGAG

-488 GCFGGKGDVLITGG
+488 DIYGGRGDVLITGG

-517 GSDYRSNVGFHHGY
+517 GSESYGDPNESRM
-531 QGGVAKVK
+531 GGDAKVE
-539 IRGENTVIKKAEGTL
+539 IRGKNTIINKAEGKL
-554 GAGIGGGGAS
+554 GAGIGGGS
-564 NDENYDYHYNGGS
+564 PYNPVDPVLYKGGS

-583 DGATVQEAV
+583 DGATVKEAV
-592 GGNGGAGI
+592 GGNGAAGI

-605 DGYQYHEVD
+605 DGYHSYA
-614 PYKTYAHVTIK
+614 PNKTYAHVTIK
-625 NATVEVA
+625 NATVESA
-632 KSKSPSKGKVYGAGI
+632 KSGSPSRYKTYGAGI

-654 KYWNGE
+654 DDWNGE

-671 RFQLDENGNYLLEEG
+671 RFQLDENGNRKKDANGNYLLVSG

-693 KSEGIGR
+693 GSEGIGR
-700 GSNESGEL
+700 GSNEYEKPSDER
-708 STNYGKNDV
+708 YGKNDV
-717 IIDNSWVPDGNKM
+717 IIDNSWVPDGNTM
-730 KQEFHHD
+730 KQEFNHD
-737 WHDTET
+737 WHYTET
-743 LPTCTEDGEKGSV
+743 SPTCTKDGEKVGE
-756 CSLCG
+756 CSRCG
-761 MKKTEKIPALGH
+761 MKETEKISALGH
-773 AWGAWTVTTPATCT
+773 EWGDWTVTTPATCT
-787 TAGEKKHTCT
+787 NEGVETRICNRDP
-797 VCSHVE
+797 SHVE
-803 TQEIPATGHQQT
+803 TRTIPTTGHN
-815 HIEGKKEPTCTE
+815 
-827 PGYTGDEVCDA
+827 
-838 CGTVVKKGTVIPA
+838 
-851 TGHHWVDKGDG
+851 WVDNGNG
-862 THTCPDCGATE
+862 THTCTNCGATE
-873 ALPVNTNSALEL
+873 AFGALEL
-885 RVVDAEGMDQPFT
+885 RVVDAEGMNKPFT

-944 SFVINDLLAQGSGS
+944 SFAINDLLAQGSGS

>member
-36 MSDASKITGD
+36 MSDATKITGD

-57 TKITISVGGVNK
+57 TKITISVDGHDK
-69 TDQFQNNDKDDKI
+69 TTDFSDGKEDDKI

-90 TKSATTT
+90 TKSAATT

-120 GTVINYTGEL
+120 GTVISYTGEL

-174 DQADQNDPEADQKNQ
+174 DQGDQSDPEADQKNQ
-189 NDQKADQNDPEADQ
+189 NDQK
-203 KNQNDQKVDQND
+203 NQSD

-220 SGQNNQNEDSEDA
+220 SNQKNQNKDSEDA

-246 TLTSAVATAFR
+246 TLTSAVAAVFSK
-257 NVIKIINNV
+257 VVKIINNV

-273 NITLDNAKIESDSD
+273 NITLNNATIKSDSK
-287 AAMKISGKGDVNIEL
+287 AAMKISGEGDVNIEL

-307 LTSGKHH
+307 LTSGKSH
-314 AGLEKND
+314 AGLEKSD
-321 KDSKGRLTIR
+321 DDSKGRLTIR
-331 DDLKNDGTAKTDEEK
+331 DDLRNDGTVKTDEEK
-346 KAEEDAVAAEK
+346 KAEEDAVAAKK

-369 ATGGSRGGAGIGGG
+369 ATGGSDGGAGIGGG
-383 AEDYYDSKDTS
+383 ANGYYHAKDTS

-408 EDAAG
+408 KGAAG
-413 IGGGGH
+413 IGAGYSG
-419 CRASGGKVNK
+419 RGGKVNEN
-429 DDPDDRSQT
+429 DPDDRSQT

-443 GNIEATGIGG
+443 GNIEATGIGAGQAIYG
-453 GAFYNNWGGDG
+453 GSG
-464 AVTINGGHIKSKA
+464 AVTITGGHIKSEGK
-477 QYGAG
+477 YGAG

-488 GCFGGKGDVLITGG
+488 NIYGGRGDVLITGG
-502 VIEAEGLGGAGIGGG
+502 VIEAKGLGGAGIGGG
-517 GSDYRSNVGFHHGY
+517 GSESYGSVNESFE
-531 QGGVAKVK
+531 GGDAKVE
-539 IRGENTVIKKAEGTL
+539 IRGKNTIITKAEGKL
-554 GAGIGGGGAS
+554 GAGIGGGS
-564 NDENYDYHYNGGS
+564 PYNPVDPVLYKGGS

-583 DGATVQEAV
+583 DGATVKEAV
-592 GGNGGAGI
+592 GGNGAAGI

-605 DGYQYHEVD
+605 DGYHSYAPD
-614 PYKTYAHVTIK
+614 KTYAHVTIK
-625 NATVEVA
+625 NATVESA
-632 KSKSPSKGKVYGAGI
+632 KSGSPSRYNTYGAGI

-654 KYWNGE
+654 AYWNGE

-671 RFQLDENGNYLLEEG
+671 RFKLDANGNREKDANGNYLLASG
-686 TGALGTN
+686 TGALGTHG
-693 KSEGIGR
+693 SEGIGR
-700 GSNESGEL
+700 GSNEYEKPSDER
-708 STNYGKNDV
+708 YGKNDV
-717 IIDNSWVPDGNKM
+717 IIDNSWVPDGDKM
-730 KQEFHHD
+730 KQEFNHK
-737 WHDTET
+737 WSDTET
-743 LPTCTEDGEKGSV
+743 LPTCTEAGEKGKV
-756 CSLCG
+756 CSRCG
-761 MKKTEKIPALGH
+761 MKETEKIPALGH
-773 AWGAWTVTTPATCT
+773 DWGAWTVTTPATCT
-787 TAGEKKHTCT
+787 KEGVETRICNRDS
-797 VCSHVE
+797 SHVE
-803 TQEIPATGHQQT
+803 TRTIPTTGHN
-815 HIEGKKEPTCTE
+815 
-827 PGYTGDEVCDA
+827 
-838 CGTVVKKGTVIPA
+838 
-851 TGHHWVDKGDG
+851 WVDNGNG
-862 THTCPDCGATE
+862 THTCTNCGATE
-873 ALPVNTNSALEL
+873 AFGALEL
-885 RVVDAEGMDQPFT
+885 RVVDAEGMNKSFT

-917 TGDLDTLRYLQD
+917 TGDLNTLRYLQD

-944 SFVINDLLAQGSGS
+944 SFDINDLLAQGSGN

>member
-36 MSDASKITGD
+36 MSGANITGD

-57 TKITISVGGVNK
+57 TKITISVDGQDK
-69 TDQFQNNDKDDKI
+69 TKDFSDGKEDDKI

-90 TKSATTT
+90 TKSAATT

-120 GTVINYTGEL
+120 GTVIDYTGEL

-140 PDSQNDQNDPEADQK
+140 PDSQNDQS
-155 NQGDQADQN
+155 
-164 DPEAD
+164 
-169 QKNQG
+169 
-174 DQADQNDPEADQKNQ
+174 
-189 NDQKADQNDPEADQ
+189 
-203 KNQNDQKVDQND
+203 D

-220 SGQNNQNEDSEDA
+220 SGQKNQNKDSEDA

-246 TLTSAVATAFR
+246 TLTSAVAAAFR

-273 NITLDNAKIESDSD
+273 NITLDNATIKSDSD
-287 AAMKISGKGDVNIEL
+287 AAMKISGEGDVNIEL
-302 NGSNV
+302 NHSNV
-307 LTSGKHH
+307 LTSGKCH

-321 KDSKGRLTIR
+321 EDSKGRLTIR

-346 KAEEDAVAAEK
+346 KAEEDAVAAGET
-357 TGDAVKDVGSLT
+357 TGDAVEDVGSLT
-369 ATGGSRGGAGIGGG
+369 ATGGNSAEGYGGAGIGGG
-383 AEDYYDSKDTS
+383 TAGWFDTKNTS
-394 SIVIDGGKITATGG
+394 SIVINGGKITATGG
-408 EDAAG
+408 EGAAG
-413 IGGGGH
+413 IGGGYWGD
-419 CRASGGKVNK
+419 GGKVNK
-429 DDPDDRSQT
+429 NDPDDRSQT

-453 GAFYNNWGGDG
+453 GAFSNNNGRDG
-464 AVTINGGHIKSKA
+464 AVTINGGHIKSEGK
-477 QYGAG
+477 YGAG

-488 GCFGGKGDVLITGG
+488 EIYGGRGDVLITGG

-517 GSDYRSNVGFHHGY
+517 GSESYGSRNESFK
-531 QGGVAKVK
+531 GGDAKVE
-539 IRGENTVIKKAEGTL
+539 IRGKNTIINKAEGKL
-554 GAGIGGGGAS
+554 GAGIGGGSPS
-564 NDENYDYHYNGGS
+564 NPIHPVLYKGGS

-583 DGATVQEAV
+583 DGATVKEAV
-592 GGNGGAGI
+592 GGSGAAGI

-605 DGYQYHEVD
+605 DGYHSYAPD
-614 PYKTYAHVTIK
+614 KTYAHVTIK
-625 NATVEVA
+625 NATVESA
-632 KSKSPSKGKVYGAGI
+632 KSGLPSKGNSYGAGI
-647 GGGGTRG
+647 GGGGTKG
-654 KYWNGE
+654 TYWNGE

-671 RFQLDENGNYLLEEG
+671 RFQLDQNGNRQKDENGNYLLDTG
-686 TGALGTN
+686 AGALGTHG
-693 KSEGIGR
+693 SEGIGR
-700 GSNESGEL
+700 GSNEHEEPSDERH
-708 STNYGKNDV
+708 GKNDV
-717 IIDNSWVPDGNKM
+717 IIDNSWVSEGNTMNQK
-730 KQEFHHD
+730 FNHD
-737 WHDTET
+737 WHYTET
-743 LPTCTEDGEKGSV
+743 LPTCTKDGEKVGE
-756 CSLCG
+756 CSRCG

-773 AWGAWTVTTPATCT
+773 VWGDWTVTTPATCT
-787 TAGEKKHTCT
+787 NEGVETRICNRDP
-797 VCSHVE
+797 SHVE
-803 TQEIPATGHQQT
+803 TRTIPTTGHN
-815 HIEGKKEPTCTE
+815 
-827 PGYTGDEVCDA
+827 
-838 CGTVVKKGTVIPA
+838 
-851 TGHHWVDKGDG
+851 WVDNGNG
-862 THTCPDCGATE
+862 THTCTNCGATE
-873 ALPVNTNSALEL
+873 AFGALEL
-885 RVVDAEGMDQPFT
+885 RVVDAEGMNKSFT

-944 SFVINDLLAQGSGS
+944 SFDINDLLAQGSGS

>member
-12 AAALALSMAVST
+12 AAALALSMAVSA

-29 SAGYTID
+29 SAGYSID

-57 TKITISVGGVNK
+57 TKITISVGGENK
-69 TDQFQNNDKDDKI
+69 TEHFKNDDKDDKI

-90 TKSATTT
+90 TKSAATT

-120 GTVINYTGEL
+120 GTVISYTGEL

-174 DQADQNDPEADQKNQ
+174 DQGDQSDPEADQKNQ
-189 NDQKADQNDPEADQ
+189 NDQK
-203 KNQNDQKVDQND
+203 NQSD

-220 SGQNNQNEDSEDA
+220 SNQNNQNKDSEDA

-246 TLTSAVATAFR
+246 TLTSAVEA
-257 NVIKIINNV
+257 VISKVVKIINNV
-266 AGAENAL
+266 AGEKNAL
-273 NITLDNAKIESDSD
+273 NITLDNATIKSDSD
-287 AAMKISGKGDVNIEL
+287 AAMKISGEGDVNIEL
-302 NGSNV
+302 NHSNV
-307 LTSGKHH
+307 LTSGKAH

-321 KDSKGRLTIR
+321 DDSKGRLTIR
-331 DDLKNDGTAKTDEEK
+331 DDLRNDGTKKTGEEK
-346 KAEEDAVAAEK
+346 KAEEDAVAAGES
-357 TGDAVKDVGSLT
+357 GDVVKDVGSLT
-369 ATGGSRGGAGIGGG
+369 ATGGYSVAGYGGAGIGGG
-383 AEDYYDSKDTS
+383 AEGYYDTKDTS
-394 SIVIDGGKITATGG
+394 SIVINGGKITATGG
-408 EDAAG
+408 KKAAG
-413 IGGGGH
+413 IGGGYWGD
-419 CRASGGKVNK
+419 GGKVNQK
-429 DDPDDRSQT
+429 DPDDRSQT

-453 GAFYNNWGGDG
+453 SSLYNGGGDG
-464 AVTINGGHIKSKA
+464 AVTITGGHIQSTA
-477 QYGAG
+477 EYGAG
-482 IGGGWG
+482 IGGGWSDDYG
-488 GCFGGKGDVLITGG
+488 GDGDVLITGG
-502 VIEAEGLGGAGIGGG
+502 VIEAEGL
-517 GSDYRSNVGFHHGY
+517 R
-531 QGGVAKVK
+531 
-539 IRGENTVIKKAEGTL
+539 
-554 GAGIGGGGAS
+554 GAGIGGGGAD
-564 NDENYDYHYNGGS
+564 NDDTGNYDGCLGGDAKVEIRGKNTIIKKAVGHLGAGIGGGSTFVAAPGSLLYDGGS

-592 GGNGGAGI
+592 GGEGGAGI

-605 DGYQYHEVD
+605 RGNQSD
-614 PYKTYAHVTIK
+614 KTYAHVTIK
-625 NATVEVA
+625 NATVESA
-632 KSKSPSKGKVYGAGI
+632 KSGLPSKGKVYGAGI
-647 GGGGTRG
+647 GGGGTKG
-654 KYWNGE
+654 EYWNGE

-671 RFQLDENGNYLLEEG
+671 RFKLDANGNREKDANGNYLLDTG
-686 TGALGTN
+686 AGALGTHG
-693 KSEGIGR
+693 SEGIGR
-700 GSNESGEL
+700 GANESEKLSGDFYGE
-708 STNYGKNDV
+708 YGNNDV
-717 IIDNSWVPDGNKM
+717 IIDNSWVSEGNTMEQK
-730 KQEFHHD
+730 FNHD

-743 LPTCTEDGEKGSV
+743 LPTCTKDGEKVGV
-756 CSLCG
+756 CSRCG
-761 MKKTEKIPALGH
+761 MKKTEKISALGH
-773 AWGAWTVTTPATCT
+773 EWGDWTVTTPATCT
-787 TAGEKKHTCT
+787 KEGVETRICNRNS
-797 VCSHVE
+797 SHVE
-803 TQEIPATGHQQT
+803 TRTIPTTGHN
-815 HIEGKKEPTCTE
+815 
-827 PGYTGDEVCDA
+827 
-838 CGTVVKKGTVIPA
+838 
-851 TGHHWVDKGDG
+851 WVDNGNG
-862 THTCPDCGATE
+862 THTCTNCGATE
-873 ALPVNTNSALEL
+873 AFGALEL
-885 RVVDAEGMDQPFT
+885 RVVDAEGMNKSFT

-944 SFVINDLLAQGSGS
+944 SFDINDLLAQGSGS
-958 EVFYLTHRGA
+958 EVFYLTHRGT

>member
-29 SAGYTID
+29 SAGYSID
-36 MSDASKITGD
+36 MSDAKITGD
-46 VEIKQEADGSG
+46 VEIKQEADSTGKA
-57 TKITISVGGVNK
+57 TITISVGGEDK
-69 TDQFQNNDKDDKI
+69 TTEFSDGKEDDKI
-82 TITGDNTV
+82 TITGDNT
-90 TKSATTT
+90 KSAATT
-97 TAAADAAKDD
+97 TAAADAAEDN

-120 GTVINYTGEL
+120 GTVISYTGEL

-140 PDSQNDQNDPEADQK
+140 PDSQNDPEADQK

-174 DQADQNDPEADQKNQ
+174 DQADQKNQ
-189 NDQKADQNDPEADQ
+189 NDQK
-203 KNQNDQKVDQND
+203 NQSD

-220 SGQNNQNEDSEDA
+220 SNQKNQNNQNKDSEDA

-246 TLTSAVATAFR
+246 TLTNPVAAAIR
-257 NVIKIINNV
+257 NVIKIINKV

-273 NITLDNAKIESDSD
+273 NITLDNATIKSDSD
-287 AAMKISGKGDVNIEL
+287 DWDDAVMKIAGEGDVNIEL

-307 LTSGKHH
+307 LTSGLWS
-314 AGLEKND
+314 AGLGKND
-321 KDSKGRLTIR
+321 KDSTGRLTIR

-346 KAEEDAVAAEK
+346 KAEEDAVAAGKKGSEVEK
-357 TGDAVKDVGSLT
+357 VGSLT
-369 ATGGSRGGAGIGGG
+369 ATGGKYGAGIGASFTGGDQSTSNIVIEGGTIKATGGMDGAGIGGSGYG
-383 AEDYYDSKDTS
+383 A
-394 SIVIDGGKITATGG
+394 GGKL
-408 EDAAG
+408 
-413 IGGGGH
+413 
-419 CRASGGKVNK
+419 NK

-443 GNIEATGIGG
+443 GNIVANGIGG
-453 GAFYNNWGGDG
+453 GGRGSNGRGGFG
-464 AVTINGGHIKSKA
+464 AVTINGGHIQSVNDK
-477 QYGAG
+477 GAG

-488 GCFGGKGDVLITGG
+488 SQYAGGADVLITGG
-502 VIEAEGLGGAGIGGG
+502 EIEAEGLGGAGIGGG
-517 GSDYRSNVGFHHGY
+517 GSHSD
-531 QGGVAKVK
+531 GGVNEGFMGGDAKVK
-539 IRGENTVIKKAEGTL
+539 IRGKNTIIKKAVGSI
-554 GAGIGGGGAS
+554 GAGIGGGSAS
-564 NDENYDYHYNGGS
+564 NSRHPSLYNGGS

-592 GGNGGAGI
+592 GGSGGAGI

-605 DGYQYHEVD
+605 DGYQYYGYETH
-614 PYKTYAHVTIK
+614 AHVTIK

-632 KSKSPSKGKVYGAGI
+632 KSASPSKSNTYGAGI

-654 KYWNGE
+654 AYWNSE

-671 RFQLDENGNYLLEEG
+671 RFKLDQNGNHEKDENGNYLLESG
-686 TGALGTN
+686 TGALGTHG
-693 KSEGIGR
+693 SEGIGR
-700 GSNESGEL
+700 GANESGNPSDER
-708 STNYGKNDV
+708 YGKNDV
-717 IIDNSWVPDGNKM
+717 IIDNSWVPDGDTDTM
-730 KQEFHHD
+730 KQVFDHD

-743 LPTCTEDGEKGSV
+743 LPTCTEAGEKGKV
-756 CSLCG
+756 CSRCG
-761 MKKTEKIPALGH
+761 MKETEKIPALGH
-773 AWGAWTVTTPATCT
+773 SWKDNGDGTHICVRGDATEAHAYGEWTTVTAATCT
-787 TAGEKKHTCT
+787 TPGVEKRTCT
-797 VCSHVE
+797 ECGHEE
-803 TQEIPATGHQQT
+803 TREIPATGHN
-815 HIEGKKEPTCTE
+815 
-827 PGYTGDEVCDA
+827 
-838 CGTVVKKGTVIPA
+838 
-851 TGHHWVDKGDG
+851 WVDNGNG
-862 THTCPDCGATE
+862 THTCTNCGATE
-873 ALPVNTNSALEL
+873 AVGALEL
-885 RVVDAEGMDQPFT
+885 RVVDAEGMNKPFT

-917 TGDLDTLRYLQD
+917 TGDLNTLRYLQE

-944 SFVINDLLAQGSGS
+944 SFAINDLLAQGSGS